1 MKTTSF
7 RYNRLTAFA
16 LLLILPTAYFICIS
30 VLKYV
35 LDIDGPFDSS
45 AFFLERMG
53 IKESPGWNIN
63 LLILPGPVFAL
74 IISVL
79 QLLEV
84 DWQFP
89 KNKFSSGLLSGK
101 SGFR

>member
-79 QLLEV
+79 QLLDV
-84 DWQFP
+84 DWQFA
-89 KNKFSSGLLSGK
+89 KKQIQ
-101 SGFR
+101 FRVTIR